1 MPRFTLPE
9 SVGDFLFGE
18 LRRKQALEKTLR
30 ANFSLWGY
38 DEVLPAGLD
47 FFDNFTRGPGARPQ
61 EGMLKSFDGSG
72 RILAMR
78 PEFTAQ
84 LARLAGSKLAVLPP
98 PLRLCYLGPVY
109 AGPQGKA
116 GHLSEFTQAGV
127 ELMGPS
133 SPEADA
139 EVVLLALSLMRE
151 AGLQGTMVELGQI
164 GFFKGLMEESGLRAE
179 AIAELRAYVEQKN
192 ALAIEL
198 LLRDEKVPAEA
209 ARRIMELPMLFGGG
223 EVLQSAAKRGAGVR
237 CAAAIENLRRIYELV
252 CACGFGDQVVI
263 DLGMAPSLSYYTG
276 LVFRGLTASL
286 GRPVLTGG
294 RYDGL
299 LAEYGRDL
307 PATGFALEVEG
318 LLEALLNETAEESRV
333 DLIYAVDA
341 RSFAEAF
348 AEVSALRA
356 QGLRVELCFESDP
369 EKIRARAA
377 QRGAARVMGVKE

>member
-18 LRRKQALEKTLR
+18 LRRKQALEKKLR
-30 ANFSLWGY
+30 EGFSLWGY

-47 FFDNFTRGPGARPQ
+47 FFDNFTQGPGARPQ
-61 EGMLKSFDGSG
+61 EEMLKSFDGSG

-84 LARLAGSKLAVLPP
+84 LARLAGSKLSAVLP

-109 AGPQGKA
+109 AGPRGKA
-116 GHLSEFTQAGV
+116 GHLSEFTQAGI

-151 AGLQGTMVELGQI
+151 AGLQGYMVELGQT
-164 GFFKGLMEESGLRAE
+164 GFFKGLMEESGLRPE
-179 AIAELRAYVEQKN
+179 AIAELRAHVEQKN

-198 LLRDEKVPAEA
+198 LLRDEKVPLEA

-223 EVLQSAAKRGAGVR
+223 EVLQSAARKSAGAR
-237 CAAAIENLRRIYELV
+237 CAGAIENLRRIYELV
-252 CACGFGDQVVI
+252 CACGFGENVAI
-263 DLGMAPSLSYYTG
+263 DLGMVPSLSYYTG
-276 LVFRGLTASL
+276 LVFRGLTATL

-318 LLEALLNETAEESRV
+318 LLEALLGEAAEESRV
-333 DLIYAVDA
+333 DLLYVVS
-341 RSFAEAF
+341 RGGFSRAF

-356 QGLRVELCFESDP
+356 KGLRVELCFESDP

-377 QRGAARVMGVKE
+377 QRGASRVMGVEA